1 MAKEK
6 KHTKRRNIWNWMDG
20 FRGDKVILIIALL
33 LMLISVISVFSST
46 PLLALETG
54 VDRIG
59 IMTTQLKVVGIG
71 VLVILV
77 LYIFGRSGLYR
88 WLGKYCF
95 VLSLGMLVI
104 LVFNLNLGI
113 IQAGE
118 INGARRIIKVFG
130 KQLHVYE
137 FVKVFMVLYLAWA
150 LDAYKRGEFKLN
162 KFLAALSP
170 KLFNWTTRP
179 LGEKIFYIYI
189 PVLLTI
195 LFVASG
201 SNSSALFLGGVL
213 ILLIVVGGI
222 NFKDLL
228 VFGAVAAA
236 FAGLFFI
243 GYKTGLIKSNR
254 IETAISR
261 ITNDDDATMEI
272 LLNSKIGS
280 PEYEAARDELKQ
292 PVGALL
298 AIKEGGIIGK
308 GIGNS
313 TQKYAVP
320 VIFGDYMFS
329 FIIEETGFL
338 GAILIILLYFSLLAR
353 SATIAKDCDNYFD
366 KIVVA
371 GLAILV
377 TGQAFMHMMVNV
389 HFPMVPQTGQ
399 TLPLVSHGTTSF
411 LVFSAVFGILL
422 SISRETYLKIRK
434 REEATYRA
442 TIEREPADEVQAR
455 LDDLDTMETLEN
467 RIDEEYGDDV

>member
-1 MAKEK
+1 MTMAKEK
-6 KHTKRRNIWNWMDG
+6 KKGKRRNIWNWMDG
-20 FRGDKVILIIALL
+20 FRGDKVVLIIALL

-46 PLLALETG
+46 PLLAIETG

-59 IMTTQLKVVGIG
+59 IMTTQLKVVGLG
-71 VLVILV
+71 VLVILL

-88 WLGKYCF
+88 WVGKWCYP
-95 VLSLGMLVI
+95 LSLLMLVI
-104 LVFNLNLGI
+104 LVFNLNLGVV
-113 IQAGE
+113 QAGE

-150 LDAYKRGEFKLN
+150 LDAYKKGEFKLN
-162 KFLAALSP
+162 KFLATLAP
-170 KLFNWTTRP
+170 KLFTWTTRP
-179 LGEKIFYIYI
+179 LGEKVVYIYL
-189 PVLLTI
+189 PALLTI
-195 LFVASG
+195 GFVAAG
-201 SNSSALFLGGVL
+201 SNSSALFLAAVL
-213 ILLIVVGGI
+213 ILIILIGGV
-222 NFKDLL
+222 NFKEIAL
-228 VFGAVAAA
+228 F
-236 FAGLFFI
+236 FAGCVALAGLLLI
-243 GYKTGLIKSNR
+243 GYQTGLLKSNR
-254 IETAISR
+254 IDTAISR

-272 LLNSKIGS
+272 LLDAKIGS
-280 PEYEAARDELKQ
+280 PEYEAARDELRQ

-298 AIKEGGIIGK
+298 AIKEGGIFGK

-329 FIIEETGFL
+329 FIIEETGFI

-353 SATIAKDCDNYFD
+353 GSTIARDCDNYFD

-422 SISRETYLKIRK
+422 SISRETYLKMRK
-434 REEATYRA
+434 REEEAIPI
-442 TIEREPADEVQAR
+442 IEREPADEVQAS
-455 LDDLDTMETLEN
+455 LDDLENLETVNLDNEQ
-467 RIDEEYGDDV
+467 DYGL

>member
-6 KHTKRRNIWNWMDG
+6 KKTKKRNIWNWMDG
-20 FRGDKVILIIALL
+20 FRGDKVVLIIALL

-54 VDRIG
+54 VDRID

-71 VLVILV
+71 VVVILL

-88 WLGKYCF
+88 WLGKYCYA
-95 VLSLGMLVI
+95 LSLVMLVI

-113 IQAGE
+113 VQAGE

-162 KFLAALSP
+162 KFLATLAP
-170 KLFNWTTRP
+170 KMFTWTTRP
-179 LGEKIFYIYI
+179 LGEKIVYIYLPALI
-189 PVLLTI
+189 TI
-195 LFVASG
+195 GLVAAG
-201 SNSSALFLGGVL
+201 SNSSALFLAGVLLLIILIGGV
-213 ILLIVVGGI
+213 
-222 NFKDLL
+222 NFKEI
-228 VFGAVAAA
+228 A
-236 FAGLFFI
+236 LFFGSLVVLAGI
-243 GYKTGLIKSNR
+243 LFLGYKSGMIKSNR
-254 IETAISR
+254 IDTAISR
-261 ITNDDDATMEI
+261 ITNDDDATMQV
-272 LLNSKIGS
+272 LLNSRIGS

-298 AIKEGGIIGK
+298 AIKEGGLLGK

-329 FIIEETGFL
+329 FIVEETGFI
-338 GAILIILLYFSLLAR
+338 GAIIIILLYFSLLAR
-353 SATIAKDCDNYFD
+353 SSTIAKDCDNYFD

-371 GLAILV
+371 GLAILI

-389 HFPMVPQTGQ
+389 HFPLVPQTGQ

-422 SISRETYLKIRK
+422 SISRETWLKMRK
-434 REEATYRA
+434 REEEAQPS
-442 TIEREPADEVQAR
+442 IEREPADEVQASM
-455 LDDLDTMETLEN
+455 DDLEAMETINQDNPE
-467 RIDEEYGDDV
+467 DYGV

>member
-1 MAKEK
+1 MGTK
-6 KHTKRRNIWNWMDG
+6 KTGKRRNIWNWMDG
-20 FRGDKVILIIALL
+20 FRGDKVVLIIALL

-46 PLLALETG
+46 PLLAIETG

-59 IMTTQLKVVGIG
+59 IMTDQLKVVGLG
-71 VLVILV
+71 VLVILL
-77 LYIFGRSGLYR
+77 LYIFGRSGFYR
-88 WLGKYCF
+88 WLGKWCYP
-95 VLSLGMLVI
+95 LSLVMLVI

-113 IQAGE
+113 VQAGE

-150 LDAYKRGEFKLN
+150 LDAYKKGEFKLN
-162 KFLAALSP
+162 KFLATLAP
-170 KLFNWTTRP
+170 KLFTWTTRP
-179 LGEKIFYIYI
+179 LGEKLVYIYL
-189 PVLLTI
+189 PALLTI
-195 LFVASG
+195 GFVAAG
-201 SNSSALFLGGVL
+201 SNSSALFLAAVL
-213 ILLIVVGGI
+213 ILIILIGGVNFKEIALFFAGCVALAGLLVVG
-222 NFKDLL
+222 
-228 VFGAVAAA
+228 
-236 FAGLFFI
+236 
-243 GYKTGLIKSNR
+243 YQTGLLKSNR
-254 IETAISR
+254 IDTAISR

-272 LLNSKIGS
+272 LLTSKIGS
-280 PEYEAARDELKQ
+280 PEYEAARDELRQ

-298 AIKEGGIIGK
+298 AIKEGGILGK

-329 FIIEETGFL
+329 FIIEETGFF

-353 SATIAKDCDNYFD
+353 GSTIARDCDNYFD

-389 HFPMVPQTGQ
+389 HFPLVPQTGQ

-422 SISRETYLKIRK
+422 SISRETYLKMRK
-434 REEATYRA
+434 REAEAIPI
-442 TIEREPADEVQAR
+442 IEREPADEVQAS
-455 LDDLDTMETLEN
+455 LDDLDNLETVNLDN
-467 RIDEEYGDDV
+467 DQDYGV

>member
-6 KHTKRRNIWNWMDG
+6 KGAKRRNIWNWMEG
-20 FRGDKVILIIALL
+20 FRGDKVILVIALL

-59 IMTTQLKVVGIG
+59 IMTTQLKVVLGG
-71 VLVILV
+71 VITILV
-77 LYIFGRSGLYR
+77 LYIFGRSGAYR
-88 WLGKYCF
+88 WAGKYCF
-95 VLSLGMLVI
+95 ALTLVMLII
-104 LVFNLNLGI
+104 LVGNLNLGI

-150 LDAYKRGEFKLN
+150 LDTYKRGEFKLS
-162 KFLAALSP
+162 KWIAGLSP
-170 KLFNWTTRP
+170 KLSFLARP
-179 LGEKIFYIYI
+179 VWEKILYIYV
-189 PVLLTI
+189 PVLTTVL
-195 LFVASG
+195 LVASG
-201 SNSSALFLGGVL
+201 SNSSALFLGGVMLFIIL
-213 ILLIVVGGI
+213 IGGI
-222 NFKDLL
+222 NFRDVLL
-228 VFGAVAAA
+228 FGAVAAV
-236 FAGLFFI
+236 FAGLFYI
-243 GYKTGLIKSNR
+243 GHVTGVIKSSR
-254 IETAISR
+254 MDTFVSR
-261 ITNDDDATMEI
+261 IKNDDDATMDI
-272 LLNSKIGS
+272 LLHSRVGS
-280 PEYEAARDELKQ
+280 PEYEAARDQLKQ

-298 AIKEGGIIGK
+298 AIKEGGIFGK

-329 FIIEETGFL
+329 FIVEETGFI
-338 GAILIILLYFSLLAR
+338 GAIFIILLYFSLLAR
-353 SATIAKDCDNYFD
+353 GSLVARDCDNYFD

-411 LVFSAVFGILL
+411 LVFSAIFGILL
-422 SISRETYLKIRK
+422 SISRQTYLKMKK
-434 REEATYRA
+434 REAEAIR
-442 TIEREPADEVQAR
+442 IVEHDPADEVQAG
-455 LDDLDTMETLEN
+455 LDELEN
-467 RIDEEYGDDV
+467 LESNQQENDYGE

>member
-1 MAKEK
+1 MAKK
-6 KHTKRRNIWNWMDG
+6 KENKGRRRNIWNWMDG

-54 VDRIG
+54 VGRID

-71 VLVILV
+71 VVVILL

-88 WLGKYCF
+88 WFGKIGF
-95 VLSLGMLVI
+95 ALSLVMLVI
-104 LVFNLNLGI
+104 LVFNLKLGI
-113 IQAGE
+113 VEAGE

-137 FVKVFMVLYLAWA
+137 FVKVFMILYLAWA
-150 LDAYKRGEFKLN
+150 LDAYKKGEFKLN
-162 KFLAALSP
+162 KFLATLSP
-170 KLFNWTTRP
+170 RLFTWTIRP
-179 LGEKIFYIYI
+179 LGEKTVYIYL
-189 PVLLTI
+189 PALLSI
-195 LFVASG
+195 GFVASG
-201 SNSSALFLGGVL
+201 SNSSALFLAAVL
-213 ILLIVVGGI
+213 ILIILIGGVNFREIALFFVSLIVLGGI
-222 NFKDLL
+222 L
-228 VFGAVAAA
+228 V
-236 FAGLFFI
+236 L

-254 IETAISR
+254 IETAFHR

-272 LLNSKIGS
+272 LLDAKIGS
-280 PEYEAARDELKQ
+280 PEYEAARDELRQ
-292 PVGALL
+292 PVGAML
-298 AIKEGGIIGK
+298 AIKEGGLLGK

-329 FIIEETGFL
+329 FIIEETGFI

-353 SATIAKDCDNYFD
+353 SSTIAKGCDNYFD

-389 HFPMVPQTGQ
+389 HFPMIPQTGQ

-422 SISRETYLKIRK
+422 SISRETYLKMKK
-434 REEATYRA
+434 REEEAYKS
-442 TIEREPADEVQAR
+442 IHEREPADEVEAGVR
-455 LDDLDTMETLEN
+455 DVEIMDEHIEN
-467 RIDEEYGDDV
+467 EEEYGV

>member
-1 MAKEK
+1 MARKKENK
-6 KHTKRRNIWNWMDG
+6 GKRRNIWNWMDG

-71 VLVILV
+71 VVVILL
-77 LYIFGRSGLYR
+77 LYIFGRSGAYR
-88 WLGKYCF
+88 RLGKYCF
-95 VLSLGMLVI
+95 ALSLAMLVI
-104 LVFNLNLGI
+104 LVFNLNLGFV
-113 IQAGE
+113 QAGE

-162 KFLAALSP
+162 KFLATLWP
-170 KLFNWTTRP
+170 KAFNWMTRP
-179 LGEKIFYIYI
+179 LGEKFVYIYL
-189 PVLLTI
+189 PALLTI
-195 LFVASG
+195 GFVASG
-201 SNSSALFLGGVL
+201 SNSSALFLAAVL
-213 ILLIVVGGI
+213 ILIILIGGVNFREIALFFASIVVLGGI
-222 NFKDLL
+222 L
-228 VFGAVAAA
+228 V
-236 FAGLFFI
+236 L

-254 IETAISR
+254 IETAFSR
-261 ITNDDDATMEI
+261 ITNDDDATMDI
-272 LLNSKIGS
+272 LLHSKVGS
-280 PEYEAARDELKQ
+280 PEYEAARDELRQ

-298 AIKEGGIIGK
+298 AIKEGGIFGK

-353 SATIAKDCDNYFD
+353 SSTIAKDCDNYFD

-422 SISRETYLKIRK
+422 SISRESWLKMKK
-434 REEATYRA
+434 REEAAYRDI
-442 TIEREPADEVQAR
+442 IEREPADEVQAR
-455 LDDLDTMETLEN
+455 LDDLDTMETVNLEN
-467 RIDEEYGDDV
+467 DADYGV

>member
-1 MAKEK
+1 MSKKKENK
-6 KHTKRRNIWNWMDG
+6 NKRRNIWNWMDG

-54 VDRIG
+54 VGRID
-59 IMTTQLKVVGIG
+59 IMTTQLQVVGIG
-71 VLVILV
+71 VVVILL

-88 WLGKYCF
+88 WFGKYGF
-95 VLSLGMLVI
+95 ALSLVMLVI
-104 LVFNLNLGI
+104 LVFNLKLGFVE
-113 IQAGE
+113 AGE

-137 FVKVFMVLYLAWA
+137 FVKVFMILYLAWA
-150 LDAYKRGEFKLN
+150 LDAYKKGEFKLN
-162 KFLAALSP
+162 KFLATLSP
-170 KLFNWTTRP
+170 KLFTWTTRP
-179 LGEKIFYIYI
+179 LGEKFVYIYF
-189 PVLLTI
+189 PALLSI
-195 LFVASG
+195 GFVASG
-201 SNSSALFLGGVL
+201 SNSSALFLAAVLILIILIGGVNFKEIALFFASILVLGGVL
-213 ILLIVVGGI
+213 
-222 NFKDLL
+222 
-228 VFGAVAAA
+228 VA
-236 FAGLFFI
+236 
-243 GYKTGLIKSNR
+243 GYKTGIIKSNR
-254 IETAISR
+254 IETAFSR
-261 ITNDDDATMEI
+261 ITNDDDATMQV
-272 LLNSKIGS
+272 LLDSKIGS
-280 PEYEAARDELKQ
+280 PEYEAARDELRQ

-298 AIKEGGIIGK
+298 AIKEGGLLGK

-353 SATIAKDCDNYFD
+353 SSTIAKGCDNYFD

-389 HFPMVPQTGQ
+389 HFPLVPQTGQ

-411 LVFSAVFGILL
+411 LVFSAVFGMLL
-422 SISRETYLKIRK
+422 SISRETYLKMKK
-434 REEATYRA
+434 REEEAYKSIH
-442 TIEREPADEVQAR
+442 IEREPADEVEAGVR
-455 LDDLDTMETLEN
+455 EVEIMDEN
-467 RIDEEYGDDV
+467 IENEEEYGV

>member
-1 MAKEK
+1 MAKK
-6 KHTKRRNIWNWMDG
+6 KENKGRRRNIWNWMDG

-54 VDRIG
+54 VGRID

-71 VLVILV
+71 VVVILL

-88 WLGKYCF
+88 WFGKIGF
-95 VLSLGMLVI
+95 ALSLVMLVI
-104 LVFNLNLGI
+104 LVFNLKLGI
-113 IQAGE
+113 VEAGE

-137 FVKVFMVLYLAWA
+137 FVKVFMILYLAWA
-150 LDAYKRGEFKLN
+150 LDAYKKGEFKLN
-162 KFLAALSP
+162 KFLATLSP
-170 KLFNWTTRP
+170 RLFTWTIRP
-179 LGEKIFYIYI
+179 LGEKTVYIYL
-189 PVLLTI
+189 PALLSI
-195 LFVASG
+195 GFVASG
-201 SNSSALFLGGVL
+201 SNSSALFLAAVL
-213 ILLIVVGGI
+213 ILIILIGGVNFREIALFFVSLIVLGGI
-222 NFKDLL
+222 L
-228 VFGAVAAA
+228 V
-236 FAGLFFI
+236 L

-254 IETAISR
+254 IETAFHR

-272 LLNSKIGS
+272 LLDAKIGS
-280 PEYEAARDELKQ
+280 PEYEAARDELRQ
-292 PVGALL
+292 PVGAML
-298 AIKEGGIIGK
+298 AIKEGGLLGK

-329 FIIEETGFL
+329 FIIEETGFI

-353 SATIAKDCDNYFD
+353 SSTIAKGCDNYFD

-389 HFPMVPQTGQ
+389 HFPMIPQTGQ

-422 SISRETYLKIRK
+422 SISRETYLKMRK
-434 REEATYRA
+434 REEEAVPI
-442 TIEREPADEVQAR
+442 IEREPADEVQASM
-455 LDDLDTMETLEN
+455 DDLENMESDNLKN
-467 RIDEEYGDDV
+467 DPDYGV

>member
-1 MAKEK
+1 MAKK
-6 KHTKRRNIWNWMDG
+6 KENKGRRRNIWNWMDG

-54 VDRIG
+54 VGRID

-71 VLVILV
+71 VVVILL

-88 WLGKYCF
+88 WFGKIGF
-95 VLSLGMLVI
+95 ALSLLLLVI
-104 LVFNLNLGI
+104 LVFNLNLGFV
-113 IQAGE
+113 QAGE

-137 FVKVFMVLYLAWA
+137 FVKVFMILYLAWA
-150 LDAYKRGEFKLN
+150 LDAYKKGEFKFN
-162 KFLAALSP
+162 KFLATLSP
-170 KLFNWTTRP
+170 KLFTWTTRP
-179 LGEKIFYIYI
+179 LGEKIVYIYL
-189 PVLLTI
+189 PALLTI
-195 LFVASG
+195 GFVASG
-201 SNSSALFLGGVL
+201 SNSSALFLAAVL
-213 ILLIVVGGI
+213 ILIILIGGVNFREIALFFASLIVLGGI
-222 NFKDLL
+222 L
-228 VFGAVAAA
+228 V
-236 FAGLFFI
+236 L

-254 IETAISR
+254 IETAFHR

-272 LLNSKIGS
+272 LLDSKIGS
-280 PEYEAARDELKQ
+280 PEYEAARDELRQ
-292 PVGALL
+292 PVGAML
-298 AIKEGGIIGK
+298 AIKEGGLLGK

-329 FIIEETGFL
+329 FIIEETGFI

-353 SATIAKDCDNYFD
+353 SSTIAKGCDNYFD

-389 HFPMVPQTGQ
+389 HFPMIPQTGQ

-422 SISRETYLKIRK
+422 SISRETYLKMKK
-434 REEATYRA
+434 REEEAYKS
-442 TIEREPADEVQAR
+442 IHEREPADEVEAGVR
-455 LDDLDTMETLEN
+455 DVEIMDEHIEN
-467 RIDEEYGDDV
+467 EEEYGV

>member
-1 MAKEK
+1 MAKK
-6 KHTKRRNIWNWMDG
+6 KENKGRRRNIWNWMDG

-54 VDRIG
+54 VGRID

-71 VLVILV
+71 VVVILL

-88 WLGKYCF
+88 WFGKIGF
-95 VLSLGMLVI
+95 ALSLLMLVI

-113 IQAGE
+113 VQAGE

-137 FVKVFMVLYLAWA
+137 FVKVFMILYLAWA
-150 LDAYKRGEFKLN
+150 LDAYKKGEFKLN
-162 KFLAALSP
+162 KFLATLSP
-170 KLFNWTTRP
+170 RLFTWTTRP
-179 LGEKIFYIYI
+179 LGEKTVYIYL
-189 PVLLTI
+189 PALLSI
-195 LFVASG
+195 GFVASG
-201 SNSSALFLGGVL
+201 SNSSALFLAAVL
-213 ILLIVVGGI
+213 ILIILIGGVNFREIALFFVSLIVLGGI
-222 NFKDLL
+222 L
-228 VFGAVAAA
+228 V
-236 FAGLFFI
+236 L

-254 IETAISR
+254 IETAFHR

-272 LLNSKIGS
+272 LLDAKIGS
-280 PEYEAARDELKQ
+280 PEYEAARDELRQ
-292 PVGALL
+292 PVGAML
-298 AIKEGGIIGK
+298 AIKEGGLLGK

-329 FIIEETGFL
+329 FIIEETGFI

-353 SATIAKDCDNYFD
+353 SSTIAKGCDNYFD

-389 HFPMVPQTGQ
+389 HFPMIPQTGQ

-422 SISRETYLKIRK
+422 SISRETYLKMKK
-434 REEATYRA
+434 REEEAYKS
-442 TIEREPADEVQAR
+442 IHEREPADEVEAGVR
-455 LDDLDTMETLEN
+455 DVEIMDEHIEN
-467 RIDEEYGDDV
+467 EEEYGV

>member
-1 MAKEK
+1 MAQEK

-54 VDRIG
+54 VGRIG

-88 WLGKYCF
+88 WFGKYCF
-95 VLSLGMLVI
+95 VLSLGMLVV

-118 INGARRIIKVFG
+118 INGARRIIKIFG

-162 KFLAALSP
+162 KFLDALSP
-170 KLFNWTTRP
+170 KLFGWTTRP
-179 LGEKIFYIYI
+179 LGEKIFYIYV

-213 ILLIVVGGI
+213 LLLIVVGGI

-236 FAGLFFI
+236 FVGIFFI

-272 LLNSKIGS
+272 LLNSKVSS

-298 AIKEGGIIGK
+298 AIKEGGLIGK

-329 FIIEETGFL
+329 FIIEETGFI
-338 GAILIILLYFSLLAR
+338 GAIIIILLYFSLLAR
-353 SATIAKDCDNYFD
+353 GTTVAKDCEDYFD
-366 KIVVA
+366 KITVA
-371 GLAILV
+371 GLTILV

-389 HFPMVPQTGQ
+389 HFPLVPQTGQ

-411 LVFSAVFGILL
+411 VVFSAVFGILL
-422 SISRETYLKIRK
+422 SISRQTYLKMK
-434 REEATYRA
+434 MREANA
-442 TIEREPADEVQAR
+442 LSIIEHTDDVQDR
-455 LDDLDTMETLEN
+455 LGDLDALDSGNLQE
-467 RIDEEYGDDV
+467 DEEYGV

>member
-6 KHTKRRNIWNWMDG
+6 KKTKKRNIWNWMDG
-20 FRGDKVILIIALL
+20 FRGDKVVLIIALL

-71 VLVILV
+71 VVVILL
-77 LYIFGRSGLYR
+77 LYIFGRSGAYR
-88 WLGKYCF
+88 WAGKFGYA
-95 VLSLGMLVI
+95 LSLAMLII

-113 IQAGE
+113 VEAGE

-162 KFLAALSP
+162 KFLATVAP
-170 KLFNWTTRP
+170 KMFTWTTTP
-179 LGEKIFYIYI
+179 LGEKIAYIYLPALI
-189 PVLLTI
+189 TI
-195 LFVASG
+195 GLVAAG
-201 SNSSALFLGGVL
+201 SNSSALFLAAVL
-213 ILLIVVGGI
+213 ILIILIGGV
-222 NFKDLL
+222 NFKEITL
-228 VFGAVAAA
+228 F
-236 FAGLFFI
+236 FAGCLVLAGLLFL
-243 GYKTGLIKSNR
+243 GYRVGLLKSNR
-254 IETAISR
+254 IDTAISR
-261 ITNDDDATMEI
+261 ITNDDDATMQI
-272 LLNSKIGS
+272 LMNSRVGS
-280 PEYEAARDELKQ
+280 PEYEAARDDLRQ

-298 AIKEGGIIGK
+298 AIKEGGLFGK

-329 FIIEETGFL
+329 FIVEETGFI
-338 GAILIILLYFSLLAR
+338 GAIIIILLYFSLLAR
-353 SATIAKDCDNYFD
+353 SSTIAKDCDNYFD

-371 GLAILV
+371 GLAILI

-389 HFPMVPQTGQ
+389 HFPLIPQTGQ

-422 SISRETYLKIRK
+422 SISRETWLKMRK
-434 REEATYRA
+434 REEEATPI
-442 TIEREPADEVQAR
+442 IEREPADEVQASM
-455 LDDLDTMETLEN
+455 DDLEAMETVNQEN
-467 RIDEEYGDDV
+467 EEDYGV

>member
-6 KHTKRRNIWNWMDG
+6 KKTKKRNIWNWMDG
-20 FRGDKVILIIALL
+20 FRGDKVVLIIALL

-59 IMTTQLKVVGIG
+59 IMATQLKVVGIG
-71 VLVILV
+71 VVVILL
-77 LYIFGRSGLYR
+77 LYIFGRSGAYR
-88 WLGKYCF
+88 WAGKF
-95 VLSLGMLVI
+95 GFALSLLMLVI

-162 KFLAALSP
+162 RFLATLSP
-170 KLFNWTTRP
+170 KMFTWTTRP
-179 LGEKIFYIYI
+179 LGEKLVYIYL
-189 PVLLTI
+189 PALVTI
-195 LFVASG
+195 GLVAAG
-201 SNSSALFLGGVL
+201 SNSSALFLAAVL
-213 ILLIVVGGI
+213 ILIILIGGVS
-222 NFKDLL
+222 FKEISL
-228 VFGAVAAA
+228 F
-236 FAGLFFI
+236 FAGCLVLAGLLFL
-243 GYKTGLIKSNR
+243 GYRTGLLKSNR
-254 IETAISR
+254 IDTAISR
-261 ITNDDDATMEI
+261 ITNDDDATMQI
-272 LLNSKIGS
+272 LMDSRVGS
-280 PEYEAARDELKQ
+280 PEYEAARDDLRQ

-298 AIKEGGIIGK
+298 PIKEGGLFGK

-329 FIIEETGFL
+329 FIVEETGFI
-338 GAILIILLYFSLLAR
+338 GAIIIILLYFSLLAR
-353 SATIAKDCDNYFD
+353 SSTIAKDCDNYFD

-371 GLAILV
+371 GLAILI
-377 TGQAFMHMMVNV
+377 TGQAFMYMMVNV
-389 HFPMVPQTGQ
+389 HFPFIPQTGQ

-422 SISRETYLKIRK
+422 SISRETWLKMRK
-434 REEATYRA
+434 REEEATPI
-442 TIEREPADEVQAR
+442 IERVPADEVQASM
-455 LDDLDTMETLEN
+455 DDLEAMETVN
-467 RIDEEYGDDV
+467 QQNEEDYGV

>member
-1 MAKEK
+1 MAKK
-6 KHTKRRNIWNWMDG
+6 KENKGRRRNIWNWMDG

-54 VDRIG
+54 VGRID

-71 VLVILV
+71 VVVILL

-88 WLGKYCF
+88 WFGKIGF
-95 VLSLGMLVI
+95 ALSLLMLVI

-113 IQAGE
+113 VQAGE

-137 FVKVFMVLYLAWA
+137 FVKVFMILYLAWA
-150 LDAYKRGEFKLN
+150 LDAYKKGEFKLN
-162 KFLAALSP
+162 KFLATLSP
-170 KLFNWTTRP
+170 RLFTWTTRP
-179 LGEKIFYIYI
+179 LGEKTVYIYL
-189 PVLLTI
+189 PALLSI
-195 LFVASG
+195 GFVASG
-201 SNSSALFLGGVL
+201 SNSSALFLAAVL
-213 ILLIVVGGI
+213 ILIILIGGVNFREIALFFVSLIVLGGI
-222 NFKDLL
+222 L
-228 VFGAVAAA
+228 V
-236 FAGLFFI
+236 L

-254 IETAISR
+254 IETAFHR

-272 LLNSKIGS
+272 LLDAKIGS
-280 PEYEAARDELKQ
+280 PEYEAARDELRQ
-292 PVGALL
+292 PVGAML
-298 AIKEGGIIGK
+298 AIKEGGLLGK

-329 FIIEETGFL
+329 FIIEETGFI

-353 SATIAKDCDNYFD
+353 SSTIAKGCDNYFD

-389 HFPMVPQTGQ
+389 HFPMIPQTGQ

-422 SISRETYLKIRK
+422 SISRETYLKMKK
-434 REEATYRA
+434 REEEAYKS
-442 TIEREPADEVQAR
+442 IHEREPADEVEAGVR
-455 LDDLDTMETLEN
+455 DVEIMDEHIEN
-467 RIDEEYGDDV
+467 EEEYGI